1 MSSVG
6 LTGTLT
12 DANKEVLERLQ
23 NDVENKAKLE
33 NQQLGKDAFL
43 KLMMTQLAHQDPL
56 EPLNNEQMIS
66 QMAEFTS
73 VEQMGMMSTAAAKQ
87 VEQNVQII
95 DALKAISESTGS
107 TQTDKKMEELIN
119 KTDLSNELNT
129 KILDELIKLNAAQ
142 KTTQAYE

>member
-6 LTGTLT
+6 LTGALT
-12 DANKEVLERLQ
+12 DANLEVLERLK

-95 DALKAISESTGS
+95 DALKAIGESTGS